1 MARQPEWHV
10 EVLPGLEEAAGDE
23 IAALAGAAPPA
34 VLPQGEGVLR
44 ASGVPQ
50 VALESAR
57 RVVAVYLVVHVDVPR
72 PRGLLGHQHLTR
84 IAREARAVTA
94 GRRFGGL
101 RIVAAGA
108 GSPVMTRLGEALAA
122 ELGLPHDPE
131 GGDLVVR
138 VVRDPARTGWEAQ
151 VRTTPRPLGT
161 RPWRVGRFPG
171 SLNATIA
178 AHMVGLARPRPG
190 GRALNLLCGAGTLA
204 IEHLLVDPAGS
215 AVGVDLDG
223 RRALPAA
230 VANAAAAGVARR
242 LSLVRADATRLPLP
256 AGWAPVLYADLP
268 YGDKVRATT
277 PPEALYAGLLAEAA
291 RVARPRARLVA
302 VTEDI
307 ARFERAVRDSGSWQV
322 AERLRVFQSGHR
334 PQITRLVRA

>member
-1 MARQPEWHV
+1 
-10 EVLPGLEEAAGDE
+10 
-23 IAALAGAAPPA
+23 
-34 VLPQGEGVLR
+34 
-44 ASGVPQ
+44 
-50 VALESAR
+50 
-57 RVVAVYLVVHVDVPR
+57 
-72 PRGLLGHQHLTR
+72 
-84 IAREARAVTA
+84 
-94 GRRFGGL
+94 
-101 RIVAAGA
+101 
-108 GSPVMTRLGEALAA
+108 MTRLGEALAA

-151 VRTTPRPLGT
+151 VRTTPRPLGA
-161 RPWRVGRFPG
+161 RPWRVSRFPG

-204 IEHLLVDPAGS
+204 IEHLLADPAGS

-230 VANAAAAGVARR
+230 IASGRGRRRPAAVPGQGGRHPPAAAGGLGPGALRR
-242 LSLVRADATRLPLP
+242 P
-256 AGWAPVLYADLP
+256 ALRRQGP
-268 YGDKVRATT
+268 ATT

-291 RVARPRARLVA
+291 RVAQPRARLVA

-307 ARFERAVRDSGSWQV
+307 ARFERAVRDSRSWRV
-322 AERLRVFQSGHR
+322 AERQRVFQSGHR
-334 PQITRLVRA
+334 PQITLLVRA